1 MNAVNNPSSEPAE
14 PDDLL
19 SRLSQASLRITE
31 TLDLEVVLQGVVDG
45 ACSLTGAGMGGITT
59 LDDAGQLQDFITSGL
74 TPEEH
79 RRFLELPGGP
89 EFFAY
94 LSSLPEPLRLADFSA
109 HTRAAGLP
117 EILPPVQTFLG
128 TPIRHLGRQVGNLYL
143 SGKAGG
149 LEFTRKDEEVLVLFA
164 SQAALAIA
172 NAHRY
177 REEQRSRADLEALL
191 NTTPVGVVV
200 FDARSGRVV
209 SLNQEAR
216 RISGGLLAPGRTLD
230 QLLEVMVF
238 RRLDGREIGPGELPT
253 ERALRT
259 GETVRAEEVV
269 VHSPDGQRTTALI
282 NATPIRSEDDEI
294 VSVLATIQDISPLEE
309 LERMRAE
316 FLGMVS
322 HQLRTPLTTIKGV
335 AATLLGS
342 PSPLDPLE
350 ARQFYRIIDEQTDVM
365 RGLLADLLDLTRID
379 VGELS
384 VATEPT
390 EVAALVNQA
399 RNAFL
404 RGGARNHIEVDL
416 APDLP
421 RISVDRQRLLQVLNH
436 LFANAAR
443 HSPEWSVIRV
453 AGAPMDIY
461 VEISVADE
469 GSGVAVEQLPH
480 LFRKFGRADGEEAG
494 WRAGRDGLG
503 LAICKGIVEAHGG
516 RIWATSAG
524 TGRGAR
530 VAFTAP
536 SVDEY
541 ADHAATGREHPLPDV
556 SQEARGNERILLI
569 SADRQTRSYL
579 RNALAAAGYS
589 PIVTD
594 NAGTDNAGDV
604 ERLLG
609 TEQPHLVLLDL
620 TPPGPA
626 GSELMQRL
634 RRTSNVPVI
643 FLSPRGAD
651 ADVARAFE
659 VGAADYLVKPFSP
672 TELVARIRNALRN
685 PADAGD
691 AAEPDPFALRDLTI
705 DYAGR
710 AVAMAGQ
717 PVHLTQVEYR
727 LLRALSINVGRV
739 STHAQLT
746 ELVWGPEA
754 PIRPHLLRTYVKD
767 IRHKLGDDSKRPT
780 YLFTE
785 PRVGYRLG

>member
-31 TLDLEVVLQGVVDG
+31 TLDLEVVLQSVVDG

-282 NATPIRSEDDEI
+282 NATPVRSEDDEI

-342 PSPLDPLE
+342 SSSLDPLE
-350 ARQFYRIIDEQTDVM
+350 ARQFYRIVDEQADVM
-365 RGLLADLLDLTRID
+365 RGLLSNLLDLTRID

-384 VATEPT
+384 VTTEPT

-404 RGGARNHIEVDL
+404 RSGARNHIEVDL

-421 RISVDRQRLLQVLNH
+421 RISVDRQRMLQVLNH

-443 HSPEWSVIRV
+443 HSPEWSLIRV
-453 AGAPMDIY
+453 TGAPMDIY

-469 GSGVAVEQLPH
+469 GRGLSVEQLPH
-480 LFRKFGRADGEEAG
+480 LFRRFNRVDDPDAVPP
-494 WRAGRDGLG
+494 AGRDGLG

-516 RIWATSAG
+516 RIWATNAG
-524 TGRGAR
+524 PGRGTR
-530 VAFTAP
+530 VSFTVP
-536 SVDEY
+536 SVDE
-541 ADHAATGREHPLPDV
+541 DVDDAATAPDQRADDGGRV
-556 SQEARGNERILLI
+556 ARGDERILVV
-569 SADRQTRSYL
+569 SDDPQTQSYV
-579 RNALAAAGYS
+579 RNTLAAAGYS
-589 PIVTD
+589 PVVTG
-594 NAGTDNAGDV
+594 NAHDV
-604 ERLLG
+604 ERLLE
-609 TEQPHLVLLDL
+609 TERPHLVLVDL
-620 TPPGPA
+620 ALPGLA
-626 GSELMQRL
+626 GGELMGRMH
-634 RRTSNVPVI
+634 RISDAPVI
-643 FLSPRGAD
+643 LLSGRGTD
-651 ADVARAFE
+651 DDIARTFE
-659 VGAADYLVKPFSP
+659 IGAADYIGKPFSP
-672 TELVARIRNALRN
+672 TELVARIRNSLRKRV
-685 PADAGD
+685 DAGD
-691 AAEPDPFALRDLTI
+691 AAEPAPYALGDLTI
-705 DYAGR
+705 NYPER
-710 AVAMAGQ
+710 AVAVAGQ
-717 PVHLTQVEYR
+717 PVQLTPVEYR
-727 LLRALSINVGRV
+727 LLRELSVNAGRV
-739 STHAQLT
+739 STHAQLV
-746 ELVWGPEA
+746 ELVWGPDSTVQT
-754 PIRPHLLRTYVKD
+754 HLLRTHIKSL
-767 IRHKLGDDSKRPT
+767 RRKLGDDSKNPT
-780 YLFTE
+780 YIFTE